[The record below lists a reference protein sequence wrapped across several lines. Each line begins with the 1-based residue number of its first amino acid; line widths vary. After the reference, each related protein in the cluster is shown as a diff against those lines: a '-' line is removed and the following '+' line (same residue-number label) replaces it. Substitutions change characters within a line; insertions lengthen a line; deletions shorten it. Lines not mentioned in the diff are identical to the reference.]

1 MGIRFIQHGRCR
13 NFGGVS
19 VLPKRFAC
27 LKIEN
32 GHTNFGD
39 EDVLRSDVSA
49 LTSCCKQNG
58 IGEFRFAASFAAC
71 RLRFGAVT
79 GESRFLSNSAASALR
94 LRIIGG
100 GEVPFIFA
108 YKSKGLVAFAKALS
122 NRTRCASIA

>member
-71 RLRFGAVT
+71 RLRFGRVT
-79 GESRFLSNSAASALR
+79 GESRFLSNSAAAALR
-94 LRIIGG
+94 LRRIVGE
-100 GEVPFIFA
+100 EVPLNFA
-108 YKSKGLVAFAKALS
+108 YKSKGLVAGA
-122 NRTRCASIA
+122 RG